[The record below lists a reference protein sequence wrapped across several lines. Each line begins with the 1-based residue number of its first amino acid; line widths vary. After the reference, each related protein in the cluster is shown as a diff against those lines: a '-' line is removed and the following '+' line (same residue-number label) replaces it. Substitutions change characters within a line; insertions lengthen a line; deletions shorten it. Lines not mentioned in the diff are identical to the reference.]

1 MTDTTP
7 VDRPIIVLESLRRVR
22 PTTNPYLVQLIDALR
37 ATPGV
42 AVELFSF
49 GKGIFGRYDVFHVHW
64 PETLFTSAKVT
75 GRWYRRVLTAAF
87 LARLRIT
94 RTPLVRTWHNL
105 ARPSD
110 LGRVDH
116 WLLDG
121 FDRLTTLRIGLN
133 EQTEFPPDGKPIAIV
148 LHGHYRDWYGRHPQ
162 ADPIPGRIG
171 YAGAIRR
178 YKGVESLVA
187 AFAGLPDPTVSL
199 RVAGKLSSSELGDE
213 ITRLAAADPR
223 ISYEFGFLE
232 EPAFVAE
239 ITSSELVVLPYRHM
253 HNSGIALACLSLGRP
268 VLVPDNEVNRSLG
281 DEVGPGWVHVFADQ
295 VTAADLAATLNALR
309 HNPPAAP
316 PDLSRREWTAMGT
329 AHAAAFRRALTAV
342 RR

>member
-1 MTDTTP
+1 MPDHP
-7 VDRPIIVLESLRRVR
+7 QSEPIVVLESLRRVR
-22 PTTNPYLVQLIDALR
+22 PTTNPYLVQLIDALD

-42 AVELFSF
+42 TVELFSF
-49 GKGIFGRYDVFHVHW
+49 AHGILGRYDVFHVHW
-64 PETLFTSAKVT
+64 PETLFTSAKAT

-87 LARLRIT
+87 LARLWIT
-94 RTPLVRTWHNL
+94 RTPVVRTWHNL
-105 ARPSD
+105 ERPSG
-110 LGRVDH
+110 LGRIDH

-133 EQTEFPPDGKPIAIV
+133 EQTEFPADGKPTAIV

-162 ADPIPGRIG
+162 AEAVSGRIG

-187 AFAGLPDPTVSL
+187 AFTALPDPAVSL

-213 ITRLAAADPR
+213 ITRLAASDPR
-223 ISYEFGFLE
+223 VSYEFGFLE
-232 EPAFVAE
+232 EPDFVAE
-239 ITSSELVVLPYRHM
+239 ITASELVVLPYRHM

-268 VLVPDNEVNRSLG
+268 VLVPDNEVNRRLA

-295 VTAADLAATLNALR
+295 VTAADLAAALDDLR
-309 HNPPAAP
+309 RNPPVAP
-316 PDLSRREWTAMGT
+316 PDLSRREWTAMG
-329 AHAAAFRRALTAV
+329 AEHAAAFRRALASH